1 MNSSYAARSPFR
13 PSAAWGIRK
22 AMRQSKIADNPV
34 QVRRRIGDTELAF
47 DKDAQL
53 LAAPR
58 ISFKTVQAR

>member
-1 MNSSYAARSPFR
+1 
-13 PSAAWGIRK
+13 
-22 AMRQSKIADNPV
+22 MRQSKIADNPV